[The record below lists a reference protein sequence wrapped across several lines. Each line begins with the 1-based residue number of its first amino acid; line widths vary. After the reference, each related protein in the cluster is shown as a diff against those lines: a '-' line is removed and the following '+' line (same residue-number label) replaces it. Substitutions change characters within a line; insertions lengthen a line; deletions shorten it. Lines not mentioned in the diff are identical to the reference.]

1 MTAAWMAADWPAPA
15 GVIAGTTLRSGSPG
29 ELPVPGEPAWLNQVH
44 DNVVVEAV
52 PGAPVPD
59 ADASWSRTPGRLCVV
74 RTADCLPVLFCAMD
88 GSEVAAAH
96 AGWRGLAA
104 GVLEATVGALQSRPI
119 DLLAWLGPAISP
131 PAFEVGDEVR
141 EAFLAVS
148 RGAASCFEQNPRGRW
163 QADLYG
169 LARQRLAAVG
179 VTRVTGGGR
188 CTWGDPERF
197 YSYRRDRATGRMLSF
212 VGIVKTP

>member
-1 MTAAWMAADWPAPA
+1 MTRCARPSSPCPEAP
-15 GVIAGTTLRSGSPG
+15 
-29 ELPVPGEPAWLNQVH
+29 
-44 DNVVVEAV
+44 
-52 PGAPVPD
+52 
-59 ADASWSRTPGRLCVV
+59 
-74 RTADCLPVLFCAMD
+74 
-88 GSEVAAAH
+88 
-96 AGWRGLAA
+96 
-104 GVLEATVGALQSRPI
+104 
-119 DLLAWLGPAISP
+119 
-131 PAFEVGDEVR
+131 
-141 EAFLAVS
+141 
-148 RGAASCFEQNPRGRW
+148 

>member
-1 MTAAWMAADWPAPA
+1 MTVAWMAADWPAPA
-15 GVIAGTTLRSGSPG
+15 RVVAGTTLRSGNPG
-29 ELPVPGEPAWLNQVH
+29 EIPVPGEPAWLNQVH
-44 DNVVVEAV
+44 GNVVVEAV
-52 PGAPVPD
+52 PGDPVPE

-104 GVLEATVGALQSRPI
+104 GILEATVGALQSRP
-119 DLLAWLGPAISP
+119 DDVLAWLGPAISQ

-141 EAFLAVS
+141 EAFIEVS
-148 RGAASCFEQNPRGRW
+148 RDAASCFEQNPRGRW

-169 LARQRLAAVG
+169 LARQRLSAAG
-179 VTRVTGGGR
+179 VTRVIGGGL
-188 CTWGDPERF
+188 CTHGDPERF
-197 YSYRRDRATGRMLSF
+197 HSWRRDQATGRMLSF
-212 VGIVKTP
+212 VGIVRTP